1 MSKNSY
7 LVLENYIGGKFVPSR
22 SHIDSYDPSTGEVYC
37 KVPDSAEEEVE
48 AAVAAA
54 KEAFPA
60 WSDRS
65 PEQRA
70 QVLNKLAD
78 LMEANL
84 EQFAQAESRDQG
96 KTVTFAR
103 TVDIP
108 RSVHNFR
115 FFASSVRHHT
125 TDCSQWITWAA

>member
-1 MSKNSY
+1 M
-7 LVLENYIGGKFVPSR
+7 
-22 SHIDSYDPSTGEVYC
+22 
-37 KVPDSAEEEVE
+37 E

-54 KEAFPA
+54 KEAFPG

-84 EQFAQAESRDQG
+84 EEFAQAESRDQG
-96 KTVTFAR
+96 VLYCFVVWIQK
-103 TVDIP
+103 
-108 RSVHNFR
+108 
-115 FFASSVRHHT
+115 SVRLSVRIYEQRLVTHMN
-125 TDCSQWITWAA
+125 II